1 MKTITLTKDNFW
13 NTDLS
18 DIESVFLP
26 KNKKIT
32 DLEISMN
39 DSVPSQGSV
48 LLNKVVNND
57 KLIKPVTFIEKIN
70 YILFNKKN

>member
-26 KNKKIT
+26 KNKKVT
-32 DLEISMN
+32 DLDIHMN

-57 KLIKPVTFIEKIN
+57 KLIKPVTFIQKIN
-70 YILFNKKN
+70 YILFNKNN